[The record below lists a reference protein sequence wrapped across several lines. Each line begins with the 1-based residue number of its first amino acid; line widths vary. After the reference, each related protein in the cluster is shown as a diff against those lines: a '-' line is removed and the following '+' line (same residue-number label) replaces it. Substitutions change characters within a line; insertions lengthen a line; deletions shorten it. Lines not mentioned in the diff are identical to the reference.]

1 MKFYALIQKGY
12 TVLDIGQ
19 TEQEALEY
27 SIYRAKSEEG
37 ELFYSDSYAGAND
50 GDLVLVQC
58 TEDLY
63 NAAKDDGDVL
73 YDVSSNVAD
82 IYRD

>member
-1 MKFYALIQKGY
+1 MTFYALIQKGY

-27 SIYRAKSEEG
+27 SIFRAKGEDDELSYSES
-37 ELFYSDSYAGAND
+37 YSGAND

-63 NAAKDDGDVL
+63 NAAKNDGDVL
-73 YDVSSNVAD
+73 YDVSNNVAD